1 MKTLMVAVAFSII
14 GVGCSVTNQIVLPNG
29 QKGLVVDCSNSF
41 WSECFMSAGELCP
54 KGYDIYE
61 RTKDEFTESK
71 LPITELPKRVENKD
85 SSLLIGDTKPQMII
99 RKDKYMVI
107 ACAV

>member
-1 MKTLMVAVAFSII
+1 MRNLVIAVLFSII
-14 GVGCSVTNQIVLPNG
+14 VVSCSVTDSIVLPNG
-29 QKGLVVDCSNSF
+29 QKGLVVDCSNTL
-41 WSECFMSAGELCP
+41 WSECFKTAGEMCP

-71 LPITELPKRVENKD
+71 LPITELPKRVEGSD
-85 SSLLIGDTKPQMII
+85 ARLFVGEAQPQIVI

-107 ACAV
+107 ACAA